1 MIEILAYFSAL
12 AIGFVLGLFGGG
24 GAILTMPT
32 FVYLVGIN
40 PVASS
45 AYSLFVIGS
54 SSLVGSMRYYRKGWL
69 NLEAA
74 VVFALPS
81 VITVFLMRKFVVPAI
96 PKIIF
101 QIDKFLITKDLMIM
115 LIFALVMLFS
125 AISMLRNQPTQVENE
140 NDKDLNYYWLFVQGV
155 LVGLIAGLVG
165 AGGGFL
171 IVPALVMMANL
182 PMRVAIGTSLL
193 IIASNSL
200 IGFLG
205 DLGNAPIQWQFL
217 LTYSAMTI
225 VGVLGGTYANRFIPA
240 ENLKKGFGVLVLLV
254 GMMILWKEIF

>member
-54 SSLVGSMRYYRKGWL
+54 SSLVGSVRYYRKGWL

-74 VVFALPS
+74 IVFALPS
-81 VITVFLMRKFVVPAI
+81 LITVFLMRKWLVPAI
-96 PKIIF
+96 PNIIF
-101 QIDKFLITKDLMIM
+101 QTDNILITKDLLIM
-115 LIFALVMLFS
+115 LVFAGMMLFS
-125 AISMLRNQPTQVENE
+125 AISMLRSRAVQEENE
-140 NDKDLNYYWLFVQGV
+140 AEIDLNYSILFFQGI

-171 IVPALVMMANL
+171 IVPALVMLANL
-182 PMRVAIGTSLL
+182 PMRVAVGTSLL
-193 IIASNSL
+193 IIATNSL

-205 DLGNAPIQWQFL
+205 DLGNARIEWQFL
-217 LTYSAMTI
+217 LTYSLLTI
-225 VGVLGGTYANRFIPA
+225 LGVLGGTYTNRFVKA
-240 ENLKKGFGVLVLLV
+240 ENLKKGFGLLVLAIGLLILV
-254 GMMILWKEIF
+254 KEIF